1 LVQVINDGGPAWL
14 NVLVLLT
21 IWNGLKMLWIGPL
34 SLTLL
39 ARLQVNRL
47 KGRPRNQQMTQHVL
61 GEEAEYRDLET
72 AR

>member
-1 LVQVINDGGPAWL
+1 
-14 NVLVLLT
+14 
-21 IWNGLKMLWIGPL
+21 MLWIGPL

-39 ARLQVNRL
+39 TRLQVNRL
-47 KGRPRNQQMTQHVL
+47 KGRPRNQQMTQHVP